1 MEPLTLIPVSGAAGI
16 AIAIVTMLAMLA
28 ILGGI
33 GILIRKVNKRSWAY
47 YFLLFVMFAG
57 VMLLFDQVIG
67 MHDLRISVIAS
78 LVSGALFTLFFFLS
92 DKKTDNKNKQK

>member
-16 AIAIVTMLAMLA
+16 AIAIVTMLA
-28 ILGGI
+28 ILSGI

-47 YFLLFVMFAG
+47 YFLLFVLFAG

-78 LVSGALFTLFFFLS
+78 LGSGALFTLFFFLL
-92 DKKTDNKNKQK
+92 DRKTDNKNKQQ